1 MSDYQSFKLLLLDFL
16 PLSKDAVHVYIGLAV
31 LLVWVAGLRRPL
43 GAWTSLVPVFAVALL
58 METVDLVDDL
68 RWLGHPRWSASLH
81 DLVNTTFWPVV
92 LVITARLGWLQPKKD
107 R

>member
-16 PLSKDAVHVYIGLAV
+16 PLSKDAVHVYIGLTV

-43 GAWTSLVPVFAVALL
+43 EWTSLVPVFAVALL
-58 METVDLVDDL
+58 METVDLMDDL

-92 LVITARLGWLQPKKD
+92 LVFAARLGWLQSK
-107 R
+107 RGR